1 MKLSVV
7 IPCYNEERTLAT
19 VLDRV
24 LSAPPP
30 EVEKEIL
37 IVDDGSKDN
46 SAAIAEALA
55 LSHPNVF
62 FHRLPQNRGKGAAVR
77 HGIQHATG
85 DVVLIQDADLEY
97 DPNEYPALLAP
108 FAQPLVTVVY
118 GSRIKGSGNRS
129 YNRYYWGGRGV
140 TFFTNLLYG
149 SHLTDE
155 PTGYKVFRRSFLQ
168 SIPLECDGFE
178 FCPEITAKALRLGVT
193 IHEVPISYS
202 PRSFAE
208 GKKIGWRDGFAA
220 LWTLLRF
227 RWKRIAGDVK

>member
-7 IPCYNEERTLAT
+7 IPCYNEERTLAA

-24 LSAPPP
+24 IAAPPP

-37 IVDDGSKDN
+37 IVDDGSTDA
-46 SAAIAEALA
+46 SATIAEDYARR
-55 LSHPNVF
+55 HPGVVF
-62 FHRLPQNRGKGAAVR
+62 THRLPANRGKGAAVR
-77 HGIQHATG
+77 HGFHQAAG

-97 DPNEYPALLAP
+97 NPDEYPKLLAP
-108 FAQPLVTVVY
+108 FADPKVQVVY
-118 GSRIKGSGNRS
+118 GSRILGSQNRS

-140 TFFTNLLYG
+140 TWFTNLVYG
-149 SHLTDE
+149 SKLTDE
-155 PTGYKVFRRSFLQ
+155 PTGYKTFRREFLQ
-168 SIPLECDGFE
+168 SILLECDGFE
-178 FCPEITAKALRLGVT
+178 FCPEITAKVLRRKVT
-193 IHEVPISYS
+193 IHEVPISYT

-227 RWKRIAGDVK
+227 RWGGKGTPS